1 MRQMK
6 NSGIEWIQEIPS
18 DWKIKKLK
26 FLGILNSNG
35 VDKKVVEGEKLYKS
49 IHYVDVYRNS
59 LKEIGDS
66 DDYLIVSATDNK
78 AEGCKLQ
85 KRDVLFTNSSETPDD
100 IGHSTVI
107 GEELDNILFGYHLM
121 RFRPNDEINYKYE
134 KYMFGSSYLRNWFSY
149 RAKGI
154 TRYGVISDDFSSALI
169 IVPPY
174 KEQEQ
179 LAIFLDNKC
188 NEVNKAIEIHQ
199 KHIDLLKTYKQSIIT
214 EAITKG
220 INKNAEM
227 KDSNISWIGK
237 VPCHWEVGRIKNMF
251 AIKKNLVYTED
262 REVLSLTQ
270 RGLKIKDIT
279 SNEGQLA
286 VSYAGYQEVLIDDF
300 VMNSMDLLT
309 GYVDCSIYE
318 GVTSPDYRVFQLNDE
333 GSKRY
338 YLYYF
343 QMCYF
348 RKLFYG
354 FGRGV
359 SHLGRWRL
367 QREEFY
373 KFPLLTPPI
382 DEQEEIINYLD
393 KKCED
398 IDKAITIK
406 QGLIEKLN
414 EYKNS
419 LIYEAVTGKIEI

>member
-6 NSGIEWIQEIPS
+6 DSGIRWIKEIPS
-18 DWKIKKLK
+18 DWQVIKVKYLTSQVGSGKTPKGGAEVYVQSGIMFLRSQNIYNDGLHLDDVVYIDEKTNEEMSSTKVKPYDILLNITGASIGRTCMVPGDFQVANVNQHVCILRPIQEKILPMLFEKVMQSC
-26 FLGILNSNG
+26 FVFNQIYSFQNGSSREGLNFGDIGNL
-35 VDKKVVEGEKLYKS
+35 VITMPKRLEKQEKLA
-49 IHYVDVYRNS
+49 
-59 LKEIGDS
+59 G
-66 DDYLIVSATDNK
+66 
-78 AEGCKLQ
+78 
-85 KRDVLFTNSSETPDD
+85 
-100 IGHSTVI
+100 
-107 GEELDNILFGYHLM
+107 
-121 RFRPNDEINYKYE
+121 
-134 KYMFGSSYLRNWFSY
+134 
-149 RAKGI
+149 
-154 TRYGVISDDFSSALI
+154 
-169 IVPPY
+169 
-174 KEQEQ
+174 
-179 LAIFLDNKC
+179 FLDNKC
-188 NEVNKAIEIHQ
+188 NEVDKAIEIHQ

-237 VPCHWEVGRIKNMF
+237 VPCHWEVGRIKNKF

-279 SNEGQLA
+279 SNDGQLA

-318 GVTSPDYRVFQLNDE
+318 GVTSPDYRVFQLNEE

-373 KFPLLTPPI
+373 NFPLLTPPI
-382 DEQEEIINYLD
+382 DEQEEINNYLD

-406 QGLIEKLN
+406 QGLIKKLN
-414 EYKNS
+414 EYKKN